1 MKILL
6 FCLVG
11 GLGFLVDLSAFWL
24 LNEVTAA
31 LMANRLIA
39 FWLAASATYLG
50 NSFLTFK
57 QSGKPQTQQYLQ
69 YMALMH
75 VSGSVN
81 LLSFWW
87 LSGFIP
93 TYAAFVTGILLGLVM
108 NYLFSACYVFKP
120 KSE

>member
-11 GLGFLVDLSAFWL
+11 GLGFLVDLTAFWL
-24 LNEVTAA
+24 LNEVSAA

-50 NSFLTFK
+50 NRFLTFK

-87 LSGFIP
+87 LTDFIP
-93 TYAAFVTGILLGLVM
+93 TYAAFVAGIVLGLVM
-108 NYLFSACYVFKP
+108 NYLFSARYVFKP
-120 KSE
+120 KVE